1 MQTNDSVVEAVL
13 FTPVAK
19 ILHDDN
25 IVINI
30 IGEFMSILHFDNVTK
45 IGILH
50 VLIPFVFISSLTLAR
65 LR

>member
-1 MQTNDSVVEAVL
+1 MQTDDSVVEAVL
-13 FTPVAK
+13 FTPVAI

-30 IGEFMSILHFDNVTK
+30 IGEFMFILHFNNVTK

-50 VLIPFVFISSLTLAR
+50 VLIRFVFISSLTLAR